1 MSHLPGAEGSKINIK
16 KGGAKPNT
24 IRLALFDPPSWT
36 EIVMEDATF
45 IYLNRSDDRF
55 YDASTG
61 QMRGGPDKVIVYING
76 VLCTM
81 DRDAKIM
88 IPVSRWKLAEIGLAC
103 FMAALRRKGT
113 VTRPVKPVAISVE
126 PVPIPELPSQALPE
140 PLPEATERANAE
152 TEWERLMREMRDL
165 SR

>member
-1 MSHLPGAEGSKINIK
+1 
-16 KGGAKPNT
+16 
-24 IRLALFDPPSWT
+24 
-36 EIVMEDATF
+36 MEDVTF
-45 IYLNRSDDRF
+45 IYQNRSDGRF

-81 DRDAKIM
+81 DREAKIT

-113 VTRPVKPVAISVE
+113 VARSVE
-126 PVPIPELPSQALPE
+126 PVPLPELPPQALPE
-140 PLPEATERANAE
+140 PLPEALPEPLPEATDRASAE